1 MQQGNEVYRL
11 VVRRGPQ
18 PNQVF
23 DLNKD
28 VMNIGRD
35 ITNEITIN
43 DPEVSRIHV
52 RLTRSAGG
60 YTIED
65 KQSTNGTFINSQRLT
80 GAKPLVHG
88 DLISLGETVTL
99 GYEALRPGM
108 APGTGTPPEM
118 MPTTANP
125 AARQPSPAP
134 VAQQPYDYSPQSPAQ
149 PQVQQPYSP
158 YAQPQQQPAPQ
169 LPIAPYGQQPGAQ
182 PQQTPGGYAPQPPP
196 AGYDY
201 DPYAVREDEPRN
213 MTRWILIGCVGLAL
227 MCCCFTVIGF
237 VLVDS
242 LCLYNSL
249 PIISDIIR
257 AVGWTVTCS

>member
-1 MQQGNEVYRL
+1 MQQGNEVFRL

-52 RLTRSAGG
+52 RLTRGAGG

-99 GYEALRPGM
+99 GYEAPRPGM
-108 APGTGTPPEM
+108 SPAMGTPPEM

-125 AARQPSPAP
+125 AARQ
-134 VAQQPYDYSPQSPAQ
+134 AQPQPIAAQPYDYSPQPAQVQAPQPYSPPGAYEAQ
-149 PQVQQPYSP
+149 PQQQLPISP
-158 YAQPQQQPAPQ
+158 YAQPPASQQSV
-169 LPIAPYGQQPGAQ
+169 
-182 PQQTPGGYAPQPPP
+182 GGYAPQPQPPP
-196 AGYDY
+196 AGYEY

-227 MCCCFTVIGF
+227 LCCCFSVIGI

-242 LCLYNSL
+242 LCLYNTL

-257 AVGWTVTCS
+257 AAGWTVTCN

>member
-1 MQQGNEVYRL
+1 MQQGNEVIRL

-23 DLNKD
+23 DLTKD

-52 RLTRSAGG
+52 RLTRGAGG

-99 GYEALRPGM
+99 LYEALRPGM
-108 APGTGTPPEM
+108 ASGAGGSPEM
-118 MPTTANP
+118 MPTAANP
-125 AARQPSPAP
+125 AARQASPPPGA
-134 VAQQPYDYSPQSPAQ
+134 QPYDYSP
-149 PQVQQPYSP
+149 PQQQPYAPPAGYGGQPQGQSPQLPISP
-158 YAQPQQQPAPQ
+158 YAQQGAP
-169 LPIAPYGQQPGAQ
+169 
-182 PQQTPGGYAPQPPP
+182 QTPGGYSPQPPP

-213 MTRWILIGCVGLAL
+213 MTRWILIGCVGIAL
-227 MCCCFTVIGF
+227 LCCCFSVIGI
-237 VLVDS
+237 VLVDT

-249 PIISDIIR
+249 PIISDVIR
-257 AVGWTVTCS
+257 ALGWTVTCG